1 MTENRLQFKSQ
12 NIVIEDRNLVTI
24 TGVEQVDSFNENTII
39 LSTTKGGLSIKGEN
53 LNMSKLN
60 LDEGS
65 VKISGLINSIVYI
78 TKEGTPKNLIGKIFK

>member
-24 TGVEQVDSFNENTII
+24 TGVEEVDSFNENTII
-39 LSTTKGGLSIKGEN
+39 LATTKGGLSIKGEN

-78 TKEGTPKNLIGKIFK
+78 TKEGAPKNLIGKIFK